1 MMMCKMQGCQDKT
14 CLKTLDLSLSK
25 CQQYL
30 RKRTDTKVKPEA
42 VSHSCVLVFSQSLMW
57 MGSKRHFF

>member
-42 VSHSCVLVFSQSLMW
+42 VSTQLRAGFQPIPDVD
-57 MGSKRHFF
+57 GE

>member
-1 MMMCKMQGCQDKT
+1 MMMCKVQGCQDKT

-42 VSHSCVLVFSQSLMW
+42 VSTQPRAGFQPIPDVD
-57 MGSKRHFF
+57 GE